1 MPMILYLT
9 AKTSSKDI
17 LLDSIELRTKDNE
30 TLFLEWD
37 ESDIARTDTGFNAR
51 YKGVYFNHEYSNGL
65 GEKLRD
71 AVISDMTWDIPDGE
85 ELESEPVIIWMEFY
99 DSGHIY
105 KIDPTVRSNITQ
117 EKEKAYGETKGKQTT

>member
-1 MPMILYLT
+1 MILYLT
-9 AKTSSKDI
+9 AKTSAKDI

-37 ESDIARTDTGFNAR
+37 ESDITRTDTGFDAR
-51 YKGVYFNHEYSNGL
+51 YKGVYFNDEYANGL

-71 AVISDMTWDIPDGE
+71 AVISDITWDIPDE
-85 ELESEPVIIWMEFY
+85 KESESEPVIICMEFD

-105 KIDPTVRSNITQ
+105 QIDPMSRSNITQ